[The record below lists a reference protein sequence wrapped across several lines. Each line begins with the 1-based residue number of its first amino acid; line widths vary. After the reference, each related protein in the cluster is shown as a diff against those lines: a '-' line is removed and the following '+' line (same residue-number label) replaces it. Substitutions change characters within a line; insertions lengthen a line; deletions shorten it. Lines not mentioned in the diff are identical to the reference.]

1 MGAYKRNKKSA
12 RNKLHYS
19 GADHQNTFCVYGFSI
34 KAQIVII
41 NQIHFNMLGRVV
53 GEYIRSFFFFFLQG
67 DGPITG
73 GGGGHI
79 RGSL

>member
-41 NQIHFNMLGRVV
+41 NQIHFNIFGRVV
-53 GEYIRSFFFFFLQG
+53 GEYIWGFFLQG

>member
-1 MGAYKRNKKSA
+1 MGAYKLNKKNA

-19 GADHQNTFCVYGFSI
+19 SADHQNTFCVYGFSI

-41 NQIHFNMLGRVV
+41 NRIHFNIFGKVCRGVYP
-53 GEYIRSFFFFFLQG
+53 GFFFCLQG

-73 GGGGHI
+73 GGGGHS

>member
-12 RNKLHYS
+12 RNKLYYS
-19 GADHQNTFCVYGFSI
+19 SADHQNTFCVYGFSI

-41 NQIHFNMLGRVV
+41 NRIHFNIFGKVV
-53 GEYIRSFFFFFLQG
+53 GEYIRVFFFCLQG

-73 GGGGHI
+73 GGGGHS
-79 RGSL
+79 RESL